1 MNSADPGNTSP
12 SPNRR
17 ALWVVLLLAA
27 LALAILLVWK
37 SSLAIDLLNRDN
49 RDDIREWMRQSGPV
63 GPLICIGIQFLQV
76 VIFPIPGEITQG
88 AAGYIFGAWEGFL
101 YSLIGIMLGGAFDFV
116 FARLVGRPVINKL
129 MGPRALARVDRLLA
143 SRKGRSALFLLFLT
157 PGMPKDAISYGAG
170 LTQIGFQEFMIISG
184 LGRTP
189 ALLFSTLFGSQL
201 YERNWFTLALI
212 GVVAVLVTVGFYLFE
227 KGQQKRSGTPE
238 PPATTS
244 GED

>member
-1 MNSADPGNTSP
+1 MNSADLRNTSSP
-12 SPNRR
+12 PNRR

-27 LALAILLVWK
+27 LALAVLFVWK
-37 SSLAIDLLNRDN
+37 SGLAVNLGS
-49 RDDIREWMRQSGPV
+49 RDDIVEWMRRRGPL

-76 VIFPIPGEITQG
+76 VLFPFPGEITQV
-88 AAGYIFGAWEGFL
+88 AAGYVFGAWEGFL
-101 YSLIGIMLGGAFDFV
+101 YSLIGIMLGEAFDFA
-116 FARLVGRPVINKL
+116 FARLVGRPVIIKL
-129 MGPRALARVDRLLA
+129 MGLRTLARVDKLLR
-143 SRKGRSALFLLFLT
+143 SRRGRSALFLLFLT
-157 PGMPKDAISYGAG
+157 PGMPKDAMSYGAG
-170 LTQIGFQEFMIISG
+170 LTQIRFQEFMIISG
-184 LGRTP
+184 LGRIP

-244 GED
+244 GEH